1 MWFINDKNDVY
12 LYLFFSALNFSVK
25 LLKFSAIY
33 YFNRSEYF
41 MNASPMNVAAP
52 PNDAPTAVYMLYN
65 YNSVG

>member
-25 LLKFSAIY
+25 LLKISAIY
-33 YFNRSEYF
+33 YFNRSEYP

-52 PNDAPTAVYMLYN
+52 PNAAPTAVHSFTN
-65 YNSVG
+65 TTV